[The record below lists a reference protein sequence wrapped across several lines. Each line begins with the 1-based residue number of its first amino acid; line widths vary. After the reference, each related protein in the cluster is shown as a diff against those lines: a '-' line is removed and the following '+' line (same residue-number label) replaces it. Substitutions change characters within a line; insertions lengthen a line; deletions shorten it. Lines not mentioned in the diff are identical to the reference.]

1 MLAADNAES
10 TQAIAPS
17 LPQGAHDAVSIRSSS
32 FSAASPAS
40 PPPPLSSPGSDIIGK
55 NRHLSAR
62 FTFASFTI
70 TSSTPRQ
77 LSPCCTHEHPSA
89 SCSTFHSL
97 PVGPKQAK
105 FLTRQDLRLPNRRP
119 IALPL
124 QNYALHASKAA
135 EDEPVFTITSV
146 FHSTTAAFPPNP
158 FFPQS
163 LEGLRAQLEE
173 LTYKQKRLER
183 NIHTMQLQRTA
194 RLQSQQPAPLQ
205 RAVETQES
213 SSTGSAP
220 PQTAVGLVKSGGTR
234 SNAAGQRLKAA
245 DDEKSKA
252 PRFLNLENV
261 SE

>member
-1 MLAADNAES
+1 MLCRFALRHFLPRHPRARRPRFRRLDRIS
-10 TQAIAPS
+10 LVRIATSP
-17 LPQGAHDAVSIRSSS
+17 LVSHSHRSQSHRPHH
-32 FSAASPAS
+32 ANC
-40 PPPPLSSPGSDIIGK
+40 L
-55 NRHLSAR
+55 
-62 FTFASFTI
+62 
-70 TSSTPRQ
+70 
-77 LSPCCTHEHPSA
+77 THEHPSA

-146 FHSTTAAFPPNP
+146 FFPQLLPSHPIPSFPPNP
-158 FFPQS
+158 FFLQS

-194 RLQSQQPAPLQ
+194 RLQSQQPAPLL

-213 SSTGSAP
+213 SVTGSAP
-220 PQTAVGLVKSGGTR
+220 PQTAVGLVKAGGAR
-234 SNAAGQRLKAA
+234 SNAAGQRFKAA
-245 DDEKSKA
+245 DDEKGKA